1 LINLALARGLVG
13 RAHSGL
19 MPIRGHSGLQAG
31 GELGC
36 APGVLPGGGFE
47 PENVDRLERLWGFPL
62 PREKGWNA
70 VEALEAADRGE
81 LDLLWAAGG
90 NFLETLP
97 EPDTVRRAVA
107 RVPFRVHQDI
117 VLTSQMLVEPAE
129 EVLLLPATTRYEMP
143 GGGTETSTERRIWFS
158 PEIRGPLIAEARPEW
173 QVLLEVVSRA
183 RPERAAALRSP
194 GTAALR
200 GEIAKAQP
208 LYAGIEKLARKGD
221 VVQWGGRLLG
231 ERTFATPDGKA
242 KFQPVVPPERNLPE
256 GSFFV
261 STRRGKQF
269 NSMVHKNRDPLNGAR
284 REDVLMSSADA
295 VRLGL
300 REGDVIELQR
310 GDVRFRGRV
319 KLAAI
324 RPGNLQV
331 HWPEGNVLVPRRS
344 ADPESGTPDYNA
356 VVGVSRAPGV

>member
-1 LINLALARGLVG
+1 
-13 RAHSGL
+13 
-19 MPIRGHSGLQAG
+19 
-31 GELGC
+31 
-36 APGVLPGGGFE
+36 VLPAAGSAGRRPAQACGAFS
-47 PENVDRLERLWGFPL
+47 PSR
-62 PREKGWNA
+62 KGWNA
-70 VEALEAADRGE
+70 VEALEAAERGE
-81 LDLLWAAGG
+81 LSVLWAAGG

-97 EPDTVRRAVA
+97 EPGTVRRALG

-158 PEIRGPLIAEARPEW
+158 PEVAGPRIPEARPEW
-173 QVLLEVVSRA
+173 QVLYDVVSRA
-183 RPERAAALRSP
+183 RPDRAEALRSS

-200 GEIAKAQP
+200 EEIAKAQP
-208 LYAGIEKLARKGD
+208 LYAGIEKLERKGD

-231 ERTFATPDGKA
+231 EESFATSHGKA
-242 KFQPVVPPERNLPE
+242 NFQPVAPPERALPE
-256 GSFFV
+256 NGFFV

-269 NSMVHKNRDPLNGAR
+269 NSMVHKDRDPLNGVPR
-284 REDVLMSSADA
+284 DVLMSPADA
-295 VRLGL
+295 SRLGL
-300 REGDVIELQR
+300 EDGDEVELAR
-310 GDVRFRGRV
+310 GDVRYRGRV

-331 HWPEGNVLVPRRS
+331 HWPEGNVLVPRRA

-356 VVGVSRAPGV
+356 VVTVSFGPPGPETPPAR